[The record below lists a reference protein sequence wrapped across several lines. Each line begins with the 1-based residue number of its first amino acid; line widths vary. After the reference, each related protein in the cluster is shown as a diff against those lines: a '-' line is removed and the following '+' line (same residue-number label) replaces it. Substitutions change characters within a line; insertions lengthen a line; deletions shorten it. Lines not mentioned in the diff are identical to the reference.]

1 MERNDLILCKKE
13 LKVICNYTMKMFQNK
28 KVRADTGLKRDSPE
42 NKNEYSI
49 SVKKCAKLPKTR
61 CKS

>member
-1 MERNDLILCKKE
+1 
-13 LKVICNYTMKMFQNK
+13 MFQNK